1 MRGPRA
7 HLCPLPRRLLQ
18 QLEVAK
24 SSKAALGKSPA
35 KAPVLT
41 GDAVTFELYWK
52 PEQEQFA
59 QTAKVSVG
67 RGGTLCLSP
76 KWGVPPSDALICPP
90 RSRSWRSGWRSWRR
104 RCGASPRAR

>member
-1 MRGPRA
+1 MGSRDPGAAGGGRQRPRGAVRGLRA

-35 KAPVLT
+35 KAPMPT

-59 QTAKVSVG
+59 QTAKVSVE
-67 RGGTLCLSP
+67 RGAHC
-76 KWGVPPSDALICPP
+76 A
-90 RSRSWRSGWRSWRR
+90 
-104 RCGASPRAR
+104 